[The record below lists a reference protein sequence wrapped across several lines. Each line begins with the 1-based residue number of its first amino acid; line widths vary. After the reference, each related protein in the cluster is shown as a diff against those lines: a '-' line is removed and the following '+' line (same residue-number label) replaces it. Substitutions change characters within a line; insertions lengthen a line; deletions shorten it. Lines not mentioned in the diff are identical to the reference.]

1 MSERVITHDL
11 AYLRYGIVN
20 VFFWGPPGAP
30 DRGWVL
36 IDAGLP
42 GAAGPISR
50 AAARRFGADS
60 RPAAIVLTHGH
71 YDHVGGLR
79 TLAERWDA
87 PIYAHPLELPYL
99 TGRSAYPPPDPTV
112 GGGALALLS
121 PLFSPGPFDFRP
133 RMHPLPGDGQVPGM
147 PGWQWIHTPGHTPGH
162 VAFWRQQD
170 ASLIAGDAF
179 VTTKQESLFAAATYR
194 VELHGPPAYYTPD
207 WVSARR
213 SVEVLAALRPEM
225 AATGHGRP
233 LYGAVL
239 RADLADLARHFTERA
254 LPRRGRY
261 VRRPATAGLD
271 GVISLP
277 PARGPGLGLVAGVVV
292 AGAAGAL
299 IWRAR
304 K

>member
-1 MSERVITHDL
+1 MTEHPITHDL

-20 VFFWGPPGAP
+20 VFFWGPVGAP

-42 GAAGPISR
+42 GAAPAIAR
-50 AAARRFGADS
+50 VARRRFGARS

-71 YDHVGGLR
+71 ADHVGGLR
-79 TLAERWDA
+79 ALARRWDA

-121 PLFSPGPFDFRP
+121 PLVRPGPFDFRP
-133 RMHPLPGDGQVPGM
+133 WMHPLPMDGTVPGM

-162 VAFWRQQD
+162 VAFWRDED
-170 ASLIAGDAF
+170 ATLIAGDAF
-179 VTTKQESLFAAATYR
+179 VTTKQESFLAAATYR

-207 WVSARR
+207 WVSARQ
-213 SVEVLAALRPEM
+213 SVEVLAELRPEV

-233 LYGAVL
+233 LRGAVL

-254 LPRRGRY
+254 VPRRGRY
-261 VRRPATAGLD
+261 VGRPATAGLD

-277 PARGPGLGLVAGVVV
+277 PAQGRRLGLVAGLAV
-292 AGAAGAL
+292 AGTAGAL
-299 IWRAR
+299 LWRAR
-304 K
+304 R

>member
-1 MSERVITHDL
+1 MPEHPITPDL
-11 AYLRYGIVN
+11 AYLRHGIVN
-20 VFFWGPPGAP
+20 LFFWGPAGAG

-50 AAARRFGADS
+50 VAARRFGPES

-71 YDHVGGLR
+71 YDHIGGLR
-79 TLAERWDA
+79 TLSRRWDV

-133 RMHPLPGDGQVPGM
+133 MMHPLPEDGSVPGM
-147 PGWQWIHTPGHTPGH
+147 PGWRWVHTPGHTPGH
-162 VAFWRQQD
+162 VSFWREED
-170 ASLIAGDAF
+170 AALIAGDAF
-179 VTTKQESLFAAATYR
+179 VTTRQESLWAAVTQR
-194 VELHGPPAYYTPD
+194 VELHGPPAYYTSD
-207 WVSARR
+207 WVLARR
-213 SVEVLAALRPEM
+213 SVEMLAALRPEV

-233 LYGAVL
+233 QYGPVL
-239 RADLADLARHFTERA
+239 RADLTDLARHFGRRA
-254 LPRRGRY
+254 VPRQGRY
-261 VRRPATAGLD
+261 VGRPATAGLD
-271 GVISLP
+271 GVISVP
-277 PARGPGLGLVAGVVV
+277 PARRPGLGLVAGLAA

-299 IWRAR
+299 VWRAR
-304 K
+304 R

>member
-1 MSERVITHDL
+1 MSEHPITHDL

-20 VFFWGPPGAP
+20 VYFWGPPGAA

-42 GAAGPISR
+42 GAA
-50 AAARRFGADS
+50 AAIARVVRRRFGPRS

-71 YDHVGGLR
+71 YDHVGALG

-133 RMHPLPGDGQVPGM
+133 MMHPLPGDGRVPGM
-147 PGWQWIHTPGHTPGH
+147 PDWQWVHTPGHTPGH
-162 VAFWRQQD
+162 VAFWREED
-170 ASLIAGDAF
+170 SALIAGDAF

-213 SVEVLAALRPEM
+213 SVQVLADLRPEV
-225 AATGHGRP
+225 AGTGHGRP
-233 LYGAVL
+233 LRGAVL

-254 LPRRGRY
+254 LPRHGRY
-261 VRRPATAGLD
+261 VSRPATAGLD

-277 PARGPGLGLVAGVVV
+277 PARGPGLGLVAGLAVVGV
-292 AGAAGAL
+292 TGAL
-299 IWRAR
+299 LWKAR
-304 K
+304 R